1 MFSTLSSEALEQG
14 DLALFPPSETFSVLL
29 WGWAKDTPTTLQS
42 NTWLWADH
50 VKQNSVWA
58 QPTSN
63 WKAFSS
69 RKALKSIQ
77 KYPEP
82 YSLVWQHQEK
92 KFQREYLLLDKY
104 RRGTGPEFLNNS
116 ETQSFLLRYCFLLC
130 TILKQ
135 RVFSSTSRNY
145 CSWLKLLP
153 AQVAQGSSGI
163 YFLEVTVLRYIS
175 AFHLPL
181 LVVLASTWKIAW
193 THLAS
198 ILLQLDLE
206 KRTPE

>member
-1 MFSTLSSEALEQG
+1 M
-14 DLALFPPSETFSVLL
+14 LL

-58 QPTSN
+58 LPTSN

-77 KYPEP
+77 KHPEP

-92 KFQREYLLLDKY
+92 KFQREDLLLDKY
-104 RRGTGPEFLNNS
+104 RKGTGPEFLNNS
-116 ETQSFLLRYCFLLC
+116 ETLSFLFRCFLLC

-145 CSWLKLLP
+145 CSWLKELP
-153 AQVAQGSSGI
+153 AWWKYLQWHKDAVGCNFWRLLTSDIS
-163 YFLEVTVLRYIS
+163 VLFIS
-175 AFHLPL
+175 HC
-181 LVVLASTWKIAW
+181 
-193 THLAS
+193 
-198 ILLQLDLE
+198 
-206 KRTPE
+206 